1 MAIPIIVCDDSQM
14 ARKHLIRALPPEWPV
29 DITQCAHGGEALDAL
44 RLGKNRVM
52 FLDLTMPVLDG
63 YQTLQAMRD
72 EKLQCAVI
80 VVSGDVQ
87 EQAVVRVLQLG
98 ALAFVRKPLEKDEL
112 ANLLREH
119 GLLEVRVSAP
129 VQTVDVGANAITF
142 RDCFREVC
150 NVAMGRAAAL
160 LAKVMDVFVRLPI
173 PSVNEIEP
181 SELLMALSASQQDTR
196 VSAVCQGYI
205 ASGIAGEA
213 LLLFHDASVKEIA
226 ALMKSQ
232 ANNEQ
237 QELELFMDISSII
250 IGACLKGLAEQIDTP
265 FSQGHPVVLGRHC
278 KVTDIIKVNQARWKK
293 MLSVEICYTLEKYN
307 VSFDLLLLF
316 TEDSIPRLQNKLAYM
331 ME

>member
-1 MAIPIIVCDDSQM
+1 MALPIIVCDDSQM
-14 ARKHLIRALPPEWPV
+14 ARKQLIRALPSDWAVE
-29 DITQCAHGGEALDAL
+29 ITQCVHGAEALDAL
-44 RLGKNRVM
+44 RAGKGRVM

-63 YQTLQAMRD
+63 YQTLQAMLS
-72 EKLQCAVI
+72 EKLSCKVI

-87 EQAVVRVLQLG
+87 EQAVSRVLQLG
-98 ALAFVRKPLEKDEL
+98 ALAFMRKPIEKDDLL
-112 ANLLREH
+112 ALLKEHNLLEH
-119 GLLEVRVSAP
+119 SPVAP
-129 VQTVDVGANAITF
+129 LAVVDTGSSLSF

-173 PSVNEIEP
+173 PNVNEIEP
-181 SELLMALSASQQDTR
+181 SELLMALSASQSDAR

-278 KVTDIIKVNQARWKK
+278 KVTDIIKVNQSRWKK
-293 MLSVEICYTLEKYN
+293 MLSVEICYTIEKYN

-316 TEDSIPRLQNKLAYM
+316 TEDSIQRLQNKLAFM

>member
-1 MAIPIIVCDDSQM
+1 MALPVIVCDDSQM
-14 ARKHLIRALPPEWPV
+14 ARKQLIRALPSDWAV
-29 DITQCAHGGEALDAL
+29 DITQCVNGAEALEAL
-44 RLGKNRVM
+44 RAGKGRVM

-72 EKLQCAVI
+72 EHLSCSVI

-87 EQAVVRVLQLG
+87 EQAVTRVMQLG
-98 ALAFVRKPLEKDEL
+98 ALAFMQKPIEKDDLL
-112 ANLLREH
+112 ALLNEH
-119 GLLEVRVSAP
+119 DLLEHSNVAVSA
-129 VQTVDVGANAITF
+129 VVELGGGLSF

-160 LAKVMDVFVRLPI
+160 LAKVMEVFVRLPI
-173 PSVNEIEP
+173 PNVNEIEP
-181 SELLMALSASQQDTR
+181 SELLMALSASQSDTR

-226 ALMKSQ
+226 SLMKSQ

-278 KVTDIIKVNQARWKK
+278 KVTDIIKVNQSRWKK
-293 MLSVEICYTLEKYN
+293 MLSVEICYTIEKYN

-316 TEDSIPRLQNKLAYM
+316 TEDSIPRLHNKLAFM

>member
-1 MAIPIIVCDDSQM
+1 MATPIIVCDDSQM
-14 ARKHLIRALPPEWPV
+14 ARKQLIRALPPDWAV
-29 DITQCAHGGEALDAL
+29 DITQCAHGGEALEAL
-44 RLGKNRVM
+44 RAGKGRVM

-63 YQTLQAMRD
+63 YQTLQAMLD
-72 EKLQCAVI
+72 EGLESKVI

-87 EQAVVRVLQLG
+87 EQAVARVHQLG
-98 ALAFVRKPLEKDEL
+98 ALAFMRKPVEKDD
-112 ANLLREH
+112 LLLVLKEH
-119 GLLEVRVSAP
+119 DLL
-129 VQTVDVGANAITF
+129 DVEPAATLTRSDTGTSVNF

-173 PSVNEIEP
+173 PNVNEIEP
-181 SELLMALSASQQDTR
+181 NELLMALSASQTDTR

-226 ALMKSQ
+226 SLMKSQ

-278 KVTDIIKVNQARWKK
+278 KVTDIVKVNQARWKK

-316 TEDSIPRLQNKLAYM
+316 TEDSIPRLQNKLAFM